1 MKFWYVKQIIDK
13 DGSYYTNLIYSSS
26 TRSFFYKFKY
36 KFLKIINL
44 NIRICFWA
52 RYAT

>member
-13 DGSYYTNLIYSSS
+13 DGSYYTNLIYS
-26 TRSFFYKFKY
+26 TLRAVFFYKFKY

-44 NIRICFWA
+44 K
-52 RYAT
+52 Y